1 MRSKFWRFV
10 LKLFG
15 WKFVGG
21 FRPEMAK
28 CVMIEAPHTSVWD
41 FIIGRIG
48 VWILGLNGR
57 FLIKKEFFV
66 FPISGLLK
74 RMGGLPVD
82 RGNRNNNIVNQVAKH
97 FAANDKFTIVITPEG
112 TRRYTKNWKR
122 GFYEIAMEAGVP
134 IVLSFINYGNKTC
147 GVMEAFYPTGNY
159 ADDIVKIQEKYKDV
173 EARYPEQFNMSK
185 MYWDKN

>member
-66 FPISGLLK
+66 FP
-74 RMGGLPVD
+74 
-82 RGNRNNNIVNQVAKH
+82 
-97 FAANDKFTIVITPEG
+97 
-112 TRRYTKNWKR
+112 
-122 GFYEIAMEAGVP
+122 
-134 IVLSFINYGNKTC
+134 
-147 GVMEAFYPTGNY
+147 
-159 ADDIVKIQEKYKDV
+159 
-173 EARYPEQFNMSK
+173 
-185 MYWDKN
+185 